1 MKWIEKTKPLL
12 RSERGM
18 AVPTMLGVL
27 TAMLAIA
34 GVAATTSI
42 RAQSGSVRDQDVKEA
57 LAVAD
62 TGINQALLRYNL
74 VAPVAASPCLVAGPG
89 GVMTQTGPQA
99 DGWCAPVSGSS
110 GGHTYV
116 YRVRHV
122 AGETLEVVST
132 GTADGLSRRV
142 ELTSSA
148 STGSNV
154 FKNAG
159 AIGRDWINLDSNAT
173 ARADLGTNGDITL
186 NSNAQICGNAQHGI
200 GGELVLNGD
209 GQHLGENCL
218 GTGTETE
225 GLLTLPPVSQGDA
238 STNNSNG
245 RFWAPTCATAPLCD
259 TRTGGSSASWNA
271 STRSLTLDSNST
283 ATLGGSKPYSFC
295 SLRLLSNSTLFIADD
310 ATVRIFFDSPEPE
323 ACNLPSGSVQLEMNS
338 NTRIVATSGDATSAQ
353 FLFVGSDTRSTR
365 IQLDSNAETNDTC
378 DHHFVIY
385 APRTDIDINSN
396 SIYCGLIAGKTLNL
410 DSNATLIQS
419 ENAGEFVL
427 PGAAPHYTL
436 DRYTE
441 CTGVATAS
449 PDENC

>member
-1 MKWIEKTKPLL
+1 MKRIETAKKLL

-18 AVPTMLGVL
+18 AVP
-27 TAMLAIA
+27 AMLAVLTVMLAIV

-42 RAQSGSVRDQDVKEA
+42 QAQQGSVRDQNTKEA

-74 VAPVAASPCLVAGPG
+74 VAPVAASPCLVAGAG

-110 GGHTYV
+110 GGHAYV
-116 YRVRHV
+116 YRTRHV
-122 AGETLEVVST
+122 AGETLEIVST
-132 GTADGLSRRV
+132 GTADGISRRV
-142 ELTSSA
+142 ELTGSA

-159 AIGRDWINLDSNAT
+159 AIGRDWIQLDSNAT
-173 ARADLGTNGDITL
+173 AHADLGTNGDITV
-186 NSNAQICGNAQHGI
+186 NSNGQICGDAQHGI
-200 GGELVLNGD
+200 GQDLVLLGD
-209 GQHLGENCL
+209 AEHLGPGCI
-218 GTGTETE
+218 GAGTETE
-225 GLLTLPPVSQGDA
+225 GLITLPPVSQGDA
-238 STNNSNG
+238 ATNNSNG
-245 RFWAPTCATAPLCD
+245 RFWASTCATPPCD

-271 STRSLTLDSNST
+271 STRTLTLDSNSS
-283 ATLGGSKPYSFC
+283 ATLGGAKPYSFC
-295 SLRLLSNSTLFIADD
+295 RLRLLSNSTFFVANG
-310 ATVRIFFDSPEPE
+310 ATVRIFFDSPE
-323 ACNLPSGSVQLEMNS
+323 ACNLPSGTAQLEMSS

-365 IQLDSNAETNDTC
+365 IQLDSNAETNGTC

-385 APRTDIDINSN
+385 APRTDISIDSN
-396 SIYCGLIAGKTLNL
+396 SSYCGLIAGKTLHL
-410 DSNATLIQS
+410 DSNAELIQS
-419 ENAGEFVL
+419 ANAGDFVL

-436 DRYTE
+436 DRYAE
-441 CTGVATAS
+441 CTGVANAP